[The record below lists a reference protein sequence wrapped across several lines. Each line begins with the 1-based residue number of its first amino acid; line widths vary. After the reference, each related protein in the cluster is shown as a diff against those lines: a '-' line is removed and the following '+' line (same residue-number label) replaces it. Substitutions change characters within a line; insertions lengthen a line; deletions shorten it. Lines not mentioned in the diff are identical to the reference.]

1 MNTQCYKYN
10 IEQTIGILQDVSQN
24 IDYADRII
32 RAIAIL
38 RTTDGFK
45 AQNVINHAITI
56 LLGQEKIKLLRE
68 EI

>member
-1 MNTQCYKYN
+1 MKIQEYKQN
-10 IEQTIGILQDVSQN
+10 IQQTIDILQGASQN

-32 RAIAIL
+32 RAIAVL
-38 RTTDGFK
+38 QRTDGFK

-56 LLGQEKIKLLRE
+56 LLGKENKKFLRE

>member
-1 MNTQCYKYN
+1 MNTQYYKYN